1 MSDVVRC
8 GAVVCSGLML
18 LALAGCG
25 EENPN
30 FQGTKVPTNT
40 EVVRSWLEGVAQ
52 RGQLDSGAEV
62 MGEQIAGLKKE
73 GVAKADALAAAF
85 EELKQARSPSAIR
98 SQAQEMLKML
108 PPPKTEPRT
117 ETK

>member
-1 MSDVVRC
+1 MSYVVRC
-8 GAVVCSGLML
+8 GAAVFSALVL
-18 LALAGCG
+18 LTLAGCG

-30 FQGTKVPTNT
+30 LQGTIVPTKT
-40 EVVRSWLEGVAQ
+40 ETVRNWLQGVAQ

-62 MGEQIAGLKKE
+62 MRKEIVGLKKE
-73 GVAKADALAAAF
+73 GVAKADAIAAKF
-85 EELKQARSPSAIR
+85 DKLIKTRSPAAIR

-108 PPPKTEPRT
+108 PPPQTEPRT